1 MITLTQ
7 GLLLALMAFLVGFDD
22 LMEAFFVMRPIM
34 VATFTGIIL
43 GDIETGVIAGGLV
56 ELAFAGLTPAG
67 GASVP
72 NGTIAGIMTVF
83 LAVTQDISPEEAFP
97 LALPFSFLMQ
107 YLGTIKS
114 AAFAFFMKPAD
125 EMAAKG
131 NVRGLVL
138 MHIGTLAIT
147 GLCFAV
153 VTFLCTYA
161 AQDLISDIV
170 AAFPQPLMNGLS
182 VAGGVLPAVGFCM
195 LLSILL
201 KKEFIAYLIIGFVS
215 ACFISFGNI
224 LPVALIGLA
233 LALLDYFNHEKEA
246 KQANGG
252 VKRGI

>member
-1 MITLTQ
+1 
-7 GLLLALMAFLVGFDD
+7 
-22 LMEAFFVMRPIM
+22 
-34 VATFTGIIL
+34 
-43 GDIETGVIAGGLV
+43 
-56 ELAFAGLTPAG
+56 
-67 GASVP
+67 
-72 NGTIAGIMTVF
+72 
-83 LAVTQDISPEEAFP
+83 
-97 LALPFSFLMQ
+97 
-107 YLGTIKS
+107 
-114 AAFAFFMKPAD
+114 
-125 EMAAKG
+125 
-131 NVRGLVL
+131 

-201 KKEFIAYLIIGFVS
+201 KQEFIAYL
-215 ACFISFGNI
+215 ISFGNI